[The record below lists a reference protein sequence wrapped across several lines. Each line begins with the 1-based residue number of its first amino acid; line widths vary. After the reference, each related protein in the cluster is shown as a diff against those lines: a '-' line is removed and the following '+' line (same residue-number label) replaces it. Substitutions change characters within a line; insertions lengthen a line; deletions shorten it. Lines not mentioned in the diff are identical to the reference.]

1 MKLWLLVLL
10 FPFLTQ
16 PTATEIVQKAEDKL
30 RGNSNIAEL
39 TITIHRPSWERTLE
53 AKSWAL
59 GTDYSLILIQSP
71 ARDKG
76 TVFLKREKEIYNWVP
91 SIERTIKLPPSM
103 MMQSWMGSDFNND
116 DLVQESSIVKD
127 YTHKIIGSEQVAGYD
142 CYKIEFIPKPEAPV
156 VWGKIIGYISK
167 TEFLQLKSEFY
178 DEDNFLINVMEGSDV
193 KELDGRKLPT
203 VLRMTPVEKEGH
215 YTEMRYK
222 SLKFDVDLEP
232 SYFTTQNMKRVR

>member
-1 MKLWLLVLL
+1 MKSWLLILL

-39 TITIHRPSWERTLE
+39 TITIHRPSWERTME

-142 CYKIEFIPKPEAPV
+142 CYKIEFTPKPDAPV

-178 DEDNFLINVMEGSDV
+178 DEDNFLINVMEGSEV

-203 VLRMTPVEKEGH
+203 VLRMTPVEKKGH

-222 SLKFDVDLEP
+222 SLKFDVELEP